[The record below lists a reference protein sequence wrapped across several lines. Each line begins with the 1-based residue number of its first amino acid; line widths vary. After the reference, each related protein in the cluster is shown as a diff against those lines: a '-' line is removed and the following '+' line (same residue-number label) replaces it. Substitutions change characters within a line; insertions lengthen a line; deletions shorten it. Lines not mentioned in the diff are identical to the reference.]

1 MNFLYRKKVTRSV
14 PKEPMPKKPRINH
27 YDIYDASEANQKTTE
42 NIEIHHNQVMDFV
55 FGMINIAIND
65 GDYSVTIDGGSKYDN
80 LSITQ
85 EDMSF
90 IKSKLLKLGYK
101 IEVEDVDPE
110 HDSYSWWDDYAF
122 KMKISWKNAGKGE
135 QNEA

>member
-1 MNFLYRKKVTRSV
+1 MNFCYKKKVTKSV
-14 PKEPMPKKPRINH
+14 PREPMPKEPRINH
-27 YDIYDASEANQKTTE
+27 YDISASEANQKTKGS
-42 NIEIHHNQVMDFV
+42 IEIHRNRVMDFV

-65 GDYSVTIDGGSKYDN
+65 GEYSVTIGDGFKYDN

-90 IKSKLLKLGYK
+90 IKDKLLKLGYK
-101 IEVEDVDPE
+101 IEVEDVDPA

-122 KMKISWKNAGKGE
+122 TMKISWKSVGQGE
-135 QNEA
+135 QDEA

>member
-1 MNFLYRKKVTRSV
+1 MNFCYKKKVTKSV
-14 PKEPMPKKPRINH
+14 PREPMPKKPRINH
-27 YDIYDASEANQKTTE
+27 YDISASEANQKTKE
-42 NIEIHHNQVMDFV
+42 SIETYHNRVMDFV

-65 GDYSVTIDGGSKYDN
+65 GEYSVTIDGGSKYDN

-101 IEVEDVDPE
+101 IEVEDVDPA
-110 HDSYSWWDDYAF
+110 HDSYSWWDGYTFA
-122 KMKISWKNAGKGE
+122 MNISWKNAGKGE
-135 QNEA
+135 QDEA

>member
-1 MNFLYRKKVTRSV
+1 
-14 PKEPMPKKPRINH
+14 
-27 YDIYDASEANQKTTE
+27 
-42 NIEIHHNQVMDFV
+42 MDFV

-65 GDYSVTIDGGSKYDN
+65 GKYSVTIDGGSKYDN
-80 LSITQ
+80 LSITK

-101 IEVEDVDPE
+101 IEVEDVDPA

-122 KMKISWKNAGKGE
+122 TMKISWKNVGQGE
-135 QNEA
+135 QDEA